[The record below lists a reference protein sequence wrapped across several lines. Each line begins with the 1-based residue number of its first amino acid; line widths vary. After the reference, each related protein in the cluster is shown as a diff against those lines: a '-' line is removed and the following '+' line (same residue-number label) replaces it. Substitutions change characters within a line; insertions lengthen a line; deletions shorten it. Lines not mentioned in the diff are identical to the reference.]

1 MLIIHICG
9 PSGSGKTT
17 LGSVLQYE
25 FDKLITV
32 KDLDELFEAY
42 DREKEGDFNADD
54 YQKYIYKFI
63 DDNDKKPIVF
73 VGLNINL
80 YSWASKKTFDVQS
93 WFDYFITSE
102 DETILVQKCVRYIND
117 KLCNLS
123 DKALKKLV
131 ENNREFIKS
140 RQKALKFHCDK
151 ENMVK
156 LNAFWRKQY
165 EKQGYTFMDQESIL
179 DEVIEILYMYLNK

>member
-42 DREKEGDFNADD
+42 DREKEGEFNADD

-156 LNAFWRKQY
+156 LNVFWRKQY